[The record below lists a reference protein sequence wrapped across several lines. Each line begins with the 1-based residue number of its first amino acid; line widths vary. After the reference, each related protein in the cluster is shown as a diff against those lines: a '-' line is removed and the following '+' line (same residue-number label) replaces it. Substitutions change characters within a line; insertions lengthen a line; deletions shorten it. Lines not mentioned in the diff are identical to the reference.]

1 MFNNIGVSGL
11 ILILTIALIV
21 FGPSKLPQLGR
32 AFGDTLREFRNSTRG
47 IAEDNE
53 PSEPSAVDELKKML
67 SRIERG
73 KYEKSTDLCGSLLF
87 SL

>member
-11 ILILTIALIV
+11 VLILAIALIL

-47 IAEDNE
+47 MVEDTDQPEQAASNE
-53 PSEPSAVDELKKML
+53 VKKL
-67 SRIERG
+67 N
-73 KYEKSTDLCGSLLF
+73 
-87 SL
+87 